1 MMDAIIAKLESK
13 GFNRWTKGKYDR
25 LYVNASTLGLSCTYH
40 RTGSEDVST
49 FNGEAISNSE
59 ARRMKSTKC
68 YIDVE
73 SGEVVCDNDMMREAA
88 EAILAE
94 CEEPEVEEAS
104 DDVEADAEENN
115 ERDAIVAATDRDIAE
130 VGKQAAAKHAPAAI
144 VEQTTHRLNLIRDYF
159 ASCPI
164 ADIRLIS
171 AGANYK
177 NVGVSIGIIKFAMSS
192 HAEKHMRDA
201 DMFTKLVN
209 ALKA

>member
-94 CEEPEVEEAS
+94 CEEPEVE
-104 DDVEADAEENN
+104 ADAEESN

-130 VGKQAAAKHAPAAI
+130 VGKQAATKHAPAAI

>member
-94 CEEPEVEEAS
+94 CEEPEVE
-104 DDVEADAEENN
+104 ADAEESN

-144 VEQTTHRLNLIRDYF
+144 VEQTAHRLNLIRDYF